1 MDNRFK
7 FFSSKQGPAYLINRK
22 KIKDSRGNFERLYCE
37 KEFIKILKYKNIKQ
51 INRAFTK
58 KRATIR
64 GMHYQV
70 GANFEDKIVSCLKG
84 RVYDVTID
92 LRKNSKN
99 FLKWYGKIIDS
110 KSSYSNYVPYGFA
123 HGYQTLT
130 DECEMIYFH
139 TDFYYKNR
147 SKIINCFD
155 PKIGI
160 DWPLKNSL
168 IISKKDKEMK
178 FIDNKFKGI

>member
-1 MDNRFK
+1 
-7 FFSSKQGPAYLINRK
+7 
-22 KIKDSRGNFERLYCE
+22 
-37 KEFIKILKYKNIKQ
+37 
-51 INRAFTK
+51 
-58 KRATIR
+58 
-64 GMHYQV
+64 
-70 GANFEDKIVSCLKG
+70 
-84 RVYDVTID
+84 
-92 LRKNSKN
+92 
-99 FLKWYGKIIDS
+99 
-110 KSSYSNYVPYGFA
+110 
-123 HGYQTLT
+123 
-130 DECEMIYFH
+130 MIYFH